1 MKTLNT
7 LIRLHKRK
15 LDELRRNMAALE
27 GQKEQLHQSIKSLQ
41 NELEKEMKLAGLQ
54 AEMANFFGEFAK
66 RIRGRQDMLH
76 GEIKNIDVKIA
87 ELNKEIFAEFT
98 ELKKYEIAR
107 ENLKQKM
114 AEEEKRK
121 ETLMLDEIAAQQF
134 QRRMTDG
141 G

>member
-1 MKTLNT
+1 M
-7 LIRLHKRK
+7 
-15 LDELRRNMAALE
+15 RRNMAALE

-134 QRRMTDG
+134 QRRMTEG